1 MAWYMRKE
9 RTHVTARGK
18 NRCGIFLDVDGVMH
32 PFPENHREI
41 EDPFCHMALL
51 LQILQATDCDVVLS
65 SSWRMDAQGIQEVND
80 RLRDAT
86 QRGEE
91 AEVLD
96 VTVLQAREKLN
107 AIGNRD
113 IEILAWVAAHAE
125 EVGWGNRWI
134 TLDDLNLAPACGEE
148 HAVVT
153 DYEVGL
159 TPQKV
164 TEAIRKLRALVDA
177 SEVKDESFSSC
188 K

>member
-1 MAWYMRKE
+1 M
-9 RTHVTARGK
+9 G
-18 NRCGIFLDVDGVMH
+18 
-32 PFPENHREI
+32 
-41 EDPFCHMALL
+41 
-51 LQILQATDCDVVLS
+51 ILQATDCDVVLS

-134 TLDDLNLAPACGEE
+134 TLDDLNLAPAWGEE
-148 HAVVT
+148 HAVV
-153 DYEVGL
+153 
-159 TPQKV
+159 
-164 TEAIRKLRALVDA
+164 
-177 SEVKDESFSSC
+177 
-188 K
+188 